1 MAGLEF
7 EGLTAETF
15 GKFREQ
21 MLHSEEEYPEP
32 IRSTADDFMEM
43 FRHEKTIAMIAL
55 LDSQYIG
62 NVIGCELSQE
72 EAETYGANLTHEK
85 KTIYIYNFII
95 DEQYRHKGHAK
106 AMLNEFIGKAR
117 SIGFEMI
124 AGHFRNNCSLPVFK
138 KFGGV
143 EKSVFPN
150 WENTGEDYILCE
162 LDIAL
167 KEPVEAPVQ
176 QEPAAP
182 AIAPALPAPA
192 VEPSL
197 HIEPPEPQDMMPPEI
212 DDGLH
217 SLPSV

>member
-21 MLHSEEEYPEP
+21 MLHSEEAYPEP
-32 IRSTADDFMEM
+32 IRSTTDDFIDMLKQ
-43 FRHEKTIAMIAL
+43 EKTIALVAL

-62 NVIGCELSQE
+62 NIIGCELCGE
-72 EAETYGANLTHEK
+72 DLAECDPHIIPGK
-85 KTIYIYNFII
+85 KTIYIYNFVI
-95 DEQYRHKGHAK
+95 EREYQHKGYAK
-106 AMLNEFIGKAR
+106 VMFNEFIGKAR
-117 SIGFEMI
+117 SMGFEMI

-143 EKSVFPN
+143 EKSVFTN

-162 LDIAL
+162 LDIAI
-167 KEPVEAPVQ
+167 KVPVESPVQ

-182 AIAPALPAPA
+182 AIAPVLPVPA

-197 HIEPPEPQDMMPPEI
+197 HIEPQDMMPPEM
-212 DDGLH
+212 DHELH